1 MNKTTHEKINP
12 FLSAMMI
19 NDMGLAPIDANTH
32 SNKNIELNIIIKI
45 VGINIIAKINQ
56 IVKEATINTLH

>member
-1 MNKTTHEKINP
+1 MESGTTLMQVHR
-12 FLSAMMI
+12 
-19 NDMGLAPIDANTH
+19 